1 MNAWRTAAVGA
12 AALAGLIAA
21 PLASASLVK
30 QYQVSSTSV
39 VNCAGAPHGLWTNDY
54 VLDPGGSCANYY
66 DISGT
71 FRILDDGAGNWSGH
85 LDATATNP
93 GPGSTSALIDM
104 WFADYATTGTWK
116 QETSNPEPADAE
128 YFHSISAGST
138 IKFVEDDG
146 DEYLFDAFELVAPYS
161 LQIGTGGNN
170 KDPSE
175 FGASAWFMAGMTD
188 GDFVRLRDKHWD
200 LNLTFEVPLPAT
212 LPLLCIGLAGLLLG
226 ARRRRL
232 G

>member
-1 MNAWRTAAVGA
+1 M
-12 AALAGLIAA
+12 ALATT
-21 PLASASLVK
+21 ASAGLLQ

-39 VNCAGAPHGLWTNDY
+39 VNCSDAPHGLWTNDY
-54 VLDPGGSCANYY
+54 ILDPGGSCANYY

-71 FRILDDGAGNWSGH
+71 FSIFDDGSGPTAH
-85 LDATATNP
+85 LDAIATNP
-93 GPGSTSALIDM
+93 GPGSTTALIDM
-104 WFADYATTGTWK
+104 WFGDYATTGDWK
-116 QETSNPEPADAE
+116 QETSNPEPGDAE
-128 YFHSISAGST
+128 YFDSITAGST

-146 DEYLFDAFELVAPYS
+146 DEYLFDVFELVSPYS

-175 FGASAWFMAGMTD
+175 FGASAWFMAGMSD
-188 GDFVRLRDKHWD
+188 GDFVAWRDKHWD

-212 LPLLCIGLAGLLLG
+212 LPLLLVGLAGLFLG
-226 ARRRRL
+226 TRRRVQ